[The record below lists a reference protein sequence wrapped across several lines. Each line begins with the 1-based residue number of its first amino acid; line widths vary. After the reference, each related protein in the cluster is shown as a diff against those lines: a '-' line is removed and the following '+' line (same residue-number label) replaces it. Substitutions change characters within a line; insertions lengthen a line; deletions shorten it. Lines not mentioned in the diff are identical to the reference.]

1 MRWCAARAGGGCRSD
16 GGCGGSFCKGSAEDV
31 DGDAEEDDVEGV
43 TPAAGAPGIF
53 GGITSLMILA
63 MGVASPV
70 AGCCATGRPCVE
82 AIAAAAAAA
91 PPTTREAKP
100 LSLGVLKGLYPSRP
114 LTVPQYP
121 VSSKA

>member
-63 MGVASPV
+63 MGLP
-70 AGCCATGRPCVE
+70 RPWP
-82 AIAAAAAAA
+82 AAARRGGPASR
-91 PPTTREAKP
+91 PLLLLLPHRQPRPEAKP
-100 LSLGVLKGLYPSRP
+100 RSFTVLKGVYPSRP
-114 LTVPQYP
+114 LTVPQL
-121 VSSKA
+121 SCIQ

>member
-82 AIAAAAAAA
+82 AIAAAVAA
-91 PPTTREAKP
+91 PPTTARGQAAVVHGP
-100 LSLGVLKGLYPSRP
+100 QRSL
-114 LTVPQYP
+114 P
-121 VSSKA
+121 VKAVDSAAVSCIQ